1 MIYATSTQFAGE
13 ITAFLRHTQ
22 LYMFPAFCLGTV
34 KASPSLSVPL
44 HPSVS
49 PLHHLQSIIVYF
61 Y

>member
-34 KASPSLSVPL
+34 LLSQCPSIPPCPPITTYSLSL
-44 HPSVS
+44 Y
-49 PLHHLQSIIVYF
+49 IFIDEA
-61 Y
+61 

>member
-13 ITAFLRHTQ
+13 ITAFLRHAQ
-22 LYMFPAFCLGTV
+22 LYMFPAF
-34 KASPSLSVPL
+34 SPSLSVPL

-49 PLHHLQSIIVYF
+49 PHHHLQSITVYF